1 MSSRPKYLL
10 LLLKGSALELSARLK
25 KASNQLHRELEKT
38 VLNGGKPE
46 LPESYVFALNYG
58 ALCGTG
64 SHLWGEMKD
73 SRSPMACSLRP
84 SNDCSFLMG
93 LIG

>member
-1 MSSRPKYLL
+1 MMVQILCNDEQEAKYLL

-46 LPESYVFALNYG
+46 LPESYVLALN
-58 ALCGTG
+58 
-64 SHLWGEMKD
+64 
-73 SRSPMACSLRP
+73 
-84 SNDCSFLMG
+84 
-93 LIG
+93 